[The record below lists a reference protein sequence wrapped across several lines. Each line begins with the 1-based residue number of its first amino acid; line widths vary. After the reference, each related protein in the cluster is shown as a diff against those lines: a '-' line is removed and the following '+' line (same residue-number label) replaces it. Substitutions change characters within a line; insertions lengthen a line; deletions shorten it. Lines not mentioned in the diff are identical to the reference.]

1 MSLSNQLKGIVP
13 PVVTPYTPDNQ
24 IDFKSL
30 RRVVRHL
37 IDGGVHGLFMLGSTS
52 ECVLLG
58 ENERRAILD
67 CALEEVN
74 GRVPIVAGVMDTATD
89 MCLRHARQAKTAGVQ
104 GLVVTA
110 PYYTRTSQAET
121 IDHFR
126 FIKDEITLP
135 LVAYDIPV
143 CVGIK

>member
-1 MSLSNQLKGIVP
+1 MSPLDQFKGIVP

-52 ECVLLG
+52 ECVLL
-58 ENERRAILD
+58 NQDERRAILD

-74 GRVPIVAGVMDTATD
+74 G
-89 MCLRHARQAKTAGVQ
+89 Q
-104 GLVVTA
+104 
-110 PYYTRTSQAET
+110 
-121 IDHFR
+121 
-126 FIKDEITLP
+126 
-135 LVAYDIPV
+135 IPV
-143 CVGIK
+143 VAEIKAV